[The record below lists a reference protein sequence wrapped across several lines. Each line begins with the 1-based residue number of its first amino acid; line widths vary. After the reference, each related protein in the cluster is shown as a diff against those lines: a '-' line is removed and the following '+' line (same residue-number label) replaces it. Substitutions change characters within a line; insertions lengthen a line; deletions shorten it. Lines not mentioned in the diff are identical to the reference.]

1 MLTVQR
7 KAGNL
12 QPRGRR
18 DMKIELV
25 TLSFICC
32 SVQKY
37 SQSKDIEE
45 HSYHNIQGNKQQT
58 PHQHVVTHTE
68 GYIIAKT

>member
-1 MLTVQR
+1 
-7 KAGNL
+7 
-12 QPRGRR
+12 
-18 DMKIELV
+18 MKIELV

-68 GYIIAKT
+68 AYIIAKT